1 MARDWPRQQQQQPPG
16 QYSGGDV
23 KTKKR
28 TEITVETHRLLVM
41 RKPTGTTQ
49 TWCAR
54 CCEQVEMATPERAAL
69 LAGVSLR
76 AICRQVEANSIHFV
90 ETANG
95 LLLIC
100 LNSLLK

>member
-41 RKPTGTTQ
+41 RKPMRAARA
-49 TWCAR
+49 WCVR
-54 CCEQVEMATPERAAL
+54 CCEQVEMVTPERAAL

-76 AICRQVEANSIHFV
+76 AICRQVEVDDVHFV